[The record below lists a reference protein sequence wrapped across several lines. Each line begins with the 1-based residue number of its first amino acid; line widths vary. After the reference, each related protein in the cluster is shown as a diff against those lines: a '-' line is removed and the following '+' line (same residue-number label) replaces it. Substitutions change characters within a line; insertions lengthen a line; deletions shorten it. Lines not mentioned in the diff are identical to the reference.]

1 MILLIIGLLLGILY
15 LLYIAIS
22 ARGWQALDE
31 SQGNQPPQDSMRR
44 IQ

>member
-15 LLYIAIS
+15 LLYVAVS

-31 SQGNQPPQDSMRR
+31 SEGNRPPRDSMRR
-44 IQ
+44 VQ